1 MTPTGSSSRLGKR
14 WPSNSE
20 LRFAVF
26 KRRRYVCEP
35 PLQPDDYDDDND
47 DGNEDNDDHDDDDD
61 DDDDY
66 DDDENYDTYVRNG
79 NDDDD
84 DDDEDGNHDAIVIMG
99 VRTYVR
105 SVAINACHES
115 ILQGVASQLNQ
126 PLGADLG
133 GWLVALVGHGTRLS

>member
-1 MTPTGSSSRLGKR
+1 MMTMTIMMTMMRTTIR
-14 WPSNSE
+14 
-20 LRFAVF
+20 
-26 KRRRYVCEP
+26 
-35 PLQPDDYDDDND
+35 
-47 DGNEDNDDHDDDDD
+47 
-61 DDDDY
+61 
-66 DDDENYDTYVRNG
+66 TYVRNG

-126 PLGADLG
+126 PLWG
-133 GWLVALVGHGTRLS
+133 